1 MADDG
6 RVNQGQDKFKSGFEI
21 EVRVWAAPT
30 RYVFGFGVRA
40 AHTDFEL
47 PSPEHRLDFS
57 PTSGAL
63 RRGLFEHVAAQQ
75 IVRVPQPRLFV
86 KNRGN
91 PAGAVN
97 RGSPSFGYFSWR
109 SV

>member
-1 MADDG
+1 MGTAHT
-6 RVNQGQDKFKSGFEI
+6 VL
-21 EVRVWAAPT
+21 
-30 RYVFGFGVRA
+30 YFGFGVRI
-40 AHTDFEL
+40 AHTAFEVDFL
-47 PSPEHRLDFS
+47 TPVHRLDFLQ
-57 PTSGAL
+57 TSGAL

-97 RGSPSFGYFSWR
+97 RGSPSFGYFSLAKQEK
-109 SV
+109 

>member
-1 MADDG
+1 VAEQG
-6 RVNQGQDKFKSGFEI
+6 RGKAKIKNKFKSSFKNKNEI
-21 EVRVWAAPT
+21 HMWAL
-30 RYVFGFGVRA
+30 R
-40 AHTDFEL
+40 AHTAFAVDL
-47 PSPEHRLDFS
+47 LTPVHRLYFS
-57 PTSGAL
+57 QTSGAV

-97 RGSPSFGYFSWR
+97 RGSPSFGYFSLAKQEK
-109 SV
+109 